1 LTARAADP
9 GITLPKWL
17 IEFAYGTGTYRGLP
31 ESVMATLA
39 DEDSP
44 LHASCAAMRDGAG
57 RLLAAAQA
65 AGTVRADVTPDE
77 LFALVTAVG
86 WIAEQA
92 PALESQRE
100 RLLILITEGLRAP

>member
-1 LTARAADP
+1 MTARAADP

-44 LHASCAAMRDGAG
+44 LHASCAAMRDGAA

-65 AGTVRADVTPDE
+65 AGTDHRGSRH
-77 LFALVTAVG
+77 AVAAG
-86 WIAEQA
+86 CTVE
-92 PALESQRE
+92 RE
-100 RLLILITEGLRAP
+100 RK